1 MRESLLVGW
10 TGFDMANYNIPA
22 NSSDLALELID
33 LQAIKERRAVDAST
47 LIDCIRFDVSNHK
60 AIVLPVIMKY
70 IPRNA
75 KLTSGDLAYIR
86 AILKQGVL
94 ETLDSDPKVAL
105 SYVKATELIHAE
117 LLTRVAG

>member
-1 MRESLLVGW
+1 
-10 TGFDMANYNIPA
+10 MANNIIPSTS
-22 NSSDLALELID
+22 NDLALELID
-33 LQAIKERRAVDAST
+33 LQAIKERRTVDASK

-86 AILKQGVL
+86 SILKQGIL
-94 ETLDSDPKVAL
+94 ETIDADPKVAL

-117 LLTRVAG
+117 LLTRVPH

>member
-1 MRESLLVGW
+1 
-10 TGFDMANYNIPA
+10 MAHNHIPA
-22 NSSDLALELID
+22 NATVLALELID
-33 LQAIKERRAVDAST
+33 LQAIQERRSVDAST
-47 LIDCIRFDVSNHK
+47 LIDCIRSDVSNHK

-86 AILKQGVL
+86 AILKQGIL
-94 ETLDSDPKVAL
+94 ETLDSDPKVSL

-117 LLTRVAG
+117 LLTRVSG